1 MKKEAVGSITKS
13 GGFSR
18 VIREVH
24 ESGEPVQ
31 IIRNNEIVAMVV
43 PANADLVSI
52 FDSSMNFGKI
62 LKEFS
67 DKGMTF
73 ELQKYLL
80 GQIITGIQAQALLL
94 AVTGVNLEMIKEGEQ
109 AMVNS
114 INEIVQRENAKQQEI
129 ANQQEIAKQQKLEYV
144 TQGYGLLQ
152 V

>member
-1 MKKEAVGSITKS
+1 MVLNLVSLNYMKQEAVGSITKG

-43 PANADLVSI
+43 PANEDVVSI
-52 FDSSMNFGKI
+52 FETSMNFGKT

-109 AMVNS
+109 AMVHG
-114 INEIVQRENAKQQEI
+114 INEAVQREITKR
-129 ANQQEIAKQQKLEYV
+129 
-144 TQGYGLLQ
+144 Q
-152 V
+152 VIENTTVDSPM